1 MNSIRLSLIVYF
13 LVLIAMALGGVSML
27 VYQTVSITLK
37 DKQAKTQ
44 ELLDTQFQAQCHQA
58 RLALDRKI
66 HLQAQR
72 LASKAITKTVKPD
85 VFFLVSATGI
95 GSGSNSRLMAP
106 LLLAPLTDDF
116 SRPVNDLPRFVG
128 YLRFMRPVFELQ
140 IPAIAIDA
148 LMPLEDEHPPEF
160 FQTYRSNGV
169 PAQRSASLKDH
180 WFTLN
185 SEMRDNAE
193 EFRDEYDDIDFDG
206 RQLRRVTMKTR
217 VSRILFPRNPSGP
230 KGKGPLTIKGLPI
243 GQPQAK
249 SSSSGQNNTG
259 VFFIQYAADA
269 SHVAEQTQQFQA
281 DHDSR
286 IAQMHEQTRA
296 ALGELR
302 HRLFWIAIVT
312 FTGIVAGG
320 YLLLRL
326 GLAPLSRLTD
336 AVSKVSEKNFQLQ
349 VNPDGL
355 PSELRPI
362 AERLSQSLEQLQ
374 KAFAHEKQA
383 AADISHEL
391 RTPLAALLTTLDVA
405 LRKQRSA
412 EEYREV
418 LAECRSSGQHMS
430 HLVER
435 LMALARLDAGVERI
449 NLEAVDVSELAQQ
462 CADMVRPLADE
473 QNLALHTHLAESVV
487 TATDAGKLREIVLN
501 LLHNAIEYNKPEGRI
516 ELTVERMNGWA
527 QVEVRDTGIG
537 IAPEAQDHLFE
548 RFFRA
553 DPSRHADTPHCGLG
567 LAIVKSYVDLLGGTI
582 QVQSSPAGSAFRIRL
597 PLREADTPR
606 LEPEAELQ
614 TA

>member
-1 MNSIRLSLIVYF
+1 MKSIRLSLIVYF
-13 LVLIAMALGGVSML
+13 LVLIALALGGVSML

-58 RLALDRKI
+58 RLTLDKKI

-72 LASKAITKTVKPD
+72 LASKARNVRIP
-85 VFFLVSATGI
+85 FEFLLVSAAGTGA
-95 GSGSNSRLMAP
+95 GPDSRVLTP
-106 LLLAPLTDDF
+106 LWLAPLANDF
-116 SRPVNDLPRFVG
+116 LKPGNADLARSMSFRFWG
-128 YLRFMRPVFELQ
+128 MSDIQ
-140 IPAIAIDA
+140 ISASAVDA
-148 LMPLEDEHPPEF
+148 LMPVEDEHPMEI

-169 PAQRSASLKDH
+169 PSQRSPSLKDH
-180 WFTLN
+180 WMSLRD
-185 SEMRDNAE
+185 EIRDNAE
-193 EFRDEYDDIDFDG
+193 ELQDEYDDIKLDG

-217 VSRILFPRNPSGP
+217 TRFFFGP
-230 KGKGPLTIKGLPI
+230 KGKGPSTSKSPPV

-249 SSSSGQNNTG
+249 PNSAVPNPS
-259 VFFIQYAADA
+259 VFFIQYAADT
-269 SHVAEQTQQFQA
+269 SHVAEQIQQFRA
-281 DHDSR
+281 DHDAR
-286 IAQMHEQTRA
+286 IGQMYEQTRT
-296 ALGELR
+296 ALLDLR
-302 HRLFWIAIVT
+302 RRLFWIALVT
-312 FTGIVAGG
+312 FAGIVAGG

-326 GLAPLSRLTD
+326 GLAPLARLTD

-349 VNPDGL
+349 VNPDRL

-405 LRKQRSA
+405 LRKHRSA
-412 EEYREV
+412 EEYRDI
-418 LAECRSSGQHMS
+418 LAECRTSGQHMS

-516 ELTVERMNGWA
+516 ELTVERMNGCA

-567 LAIVKSYVDLLGGTI
+567 LAIVKSYVDLLGGAI
-582 QVQSSPAGSAFRIRL
+582 QVESSAAGSAFRIRL

>member
-44 ELLDTQFQAQCHQA
+44 ELLDTQFQAQCQQA

-72 LASKAITKTVKPD
+72 LASKAIITPVRQD
-85 VFFLVSATGI
+85 IFFLVSATGL
-95 GSGSNSRLMAP
+95 GGGSNSRLLAP
-106 LLLAPLTDDF
+106 LLLAPLADDF
-116 SRPVNDLPRFVG
+116 SRPVNDLPRFMG
-128 YLRFMRPVFELQ
+128 YLRFMRTVYELQ
-140 IPAIAIDA
+140 IPAMAIDA
-148 LMPLEDEHPPEF
+148 LMPTEDEHPPEF
-160 FQTYRSNGV
+160 FQTYRFNGA
-169 PAQRSASLKDH
+169 PAQRSVSLKDH
-180 WFTLN
+180 WFTL
-185 SEMRDNAE
+185 SAEMRDNAE
-193 EFRDEYDDIDFDG
+193 EFRDEYDNIEFDG

-217 VSRILFPRNPSGP
+217 VARILFPRGPGGP
-230 KGKGPLTIKGLPI
+230 KGKGPPTIKGLPV

-249 SSSSGQNNTG
+249 PSSPGQNSGG
-259 VFFIQYAADA
+259 VFFIQYSADA
-269 SHVAEQTQQFQA
+269 SHVAEQIQQFRA
-281 DHDSR
+281 DHDAR

-349 VNPDGL
+349 VNPDRL

-473 QNLALHTHLAESVV
+473 QNLALHTHLAESVI

-501 LLHNAIEYNKPEGRI
+501 LLHNAIEYNKPAGRI

>member
-1 MNSIRLSLIVYF
+1 MNSIRLSLIIYF

-44 ELLDTQFQAQCHQA
+44 ELLDTQFKDQCREA
-58 RLALDRKI
+58 ELALDRRI

-72 LASKAITKTVKPD
+72 LANKAGN
-85 VFFLVSATGI
+85 VFIPNETFLLVSAL
-95 GSGSNSRLMAP
+95 GSAAGPVSRVTVP
-106 LLLAPLTDDF
+106 YWLAPPIVFDDF
-116 SRPVNDLPRFVG
+116 GKEFGKGFGKLKG
-128 YLRFMRPVFELQ
+128 LRGASPVFVLQ
-140 IPAIAIDA
+140 INPLAVDT
-148 LMPLEDEHPPEF
+148 LMPAEEEQPIEF
-160 FQTYRSNGV
+160 FQTYRGNGT
-169 PAQRSASLKDH
+169 PIQCSAFLRDRPL
-180 WFTLN
+180 TL
-185 SEMRDNAE
+185 SDELRYHAE
-193 EFRDEYDDIDFDG
+193 EFRDDYDTIELDG
-206 RQLRRVTMKTR
+206 RQFRRVTIKTR
-217 VSRILFPRNPSGP
+217 LSPFWVGG
-230 KGKGPLTIKGLPI
+230 KGKLTPAAKAPPQ
-243 GQPQAK
+243 GQPLPRSPSAGAK
-249 SSSSGQNNTG
+249 SFGT
-259 VFFIQYAADA
+259 FFIQYGADA
-269 SHVAEQTQQFQA
+269 SHLAQQIQQFRA
-281 DHDSR
+281 DHDAR

-302 HRLFWIAIVT
+302 YRLFWIALVT

-326 GLAPLSRLTD
+326 GLAPLARLTD

-349 VNPDGL
+349 VNPDRL

-405 LRKQRSA
+405 LRKNRSA

-418 LAECRSSGQHMS
+418 LAECRTSGQHMS

-501 LLHNAIEYNKPEGRI
+501 LLHNAIEYNNPKGQI